1 MPSPKPVAKTFQAVL
16 EKSANNLGWT
26 IIRVPLNVA
35 MLWGARGQ
43 LRVKGEING
52 FPFQTSLFPTGK
64 GYHTLLVNKKM
75 QQGAKT
81 RAGMKAKFRL
91 EPDTAKRSVN
101 PPKEMLQVLSESK
114 RLTKYY
120 ESFNY
125 STRREIARWISLG
138 KQHETRLRRS
148 QQLGVRLME
157 AMEAEREL
165 PPLIERALALN
176 PLARRGW
183 QLMPPGHR
191 RSHLLG
197 IFYYR
202 NPESRARRLEKAV
215 QEMIAYSEKRS
226 GKDPERS
233 EGSLLEP

>member
-1 MPSPKPVAKTFQAVL
+1 MPSPKMVAKTFHALL

-26 IIRVPLNVA
+26 IIRVPLDVA
-35 MLWGARGQ
+35 KVWGVRGQ

-75 QQGAKT
+75 QQGASA
-81 RAGMKAKFRL
+81 RAGMKARFRL
-91 EPDTAKRSVN
+91 EPDTAKRTID
-101 PPKEMLQVLSESK
+101 PPKEMLQVLGQSK
-114 RLTKYY
+114 RLSKFY

-125 STRREIARWISLG
+125 STRREIARWITLG
-138 KQHETRLRRS
+138 KQPETRGRRS
-148 QQLGVRLME
+148 REMAVRLME
-157 AMEAEREL
+157 PMGAEREL

-176 PLARRGW
+176 PVARRGW

-197 IFYYR
+197 IFHYR
-202 NPESRARRLEKAV
+202 SPESRARRLEKSV
-215 QEMIAYSEKRS
+215 QEMVAYAEK
-226 GKDPERS
+226 KPLAT
-233 EGSLLEP
+233 SL

>member
-1 MPSPKPVAKTFQAVL
+1 MPSPKPRAKTFAAVL
-16 EKSANNLGWT
+16 ERSTNSLGWT
-26 IIRVPLNVA
+26 IIRVPLDVPKV
-35 MLWGARGQ
+35 WGVRGR

-52 FPFQTSLFPTGK
+52 FPFQTSLFPSGK

-75 QQGAKT
+75 QQGANA
-81 RAGMKAKFRL
+81 RAGMKANFRL
-91 EPDTAKRSVN
+91 EPDTAKRTVD
-101 PPKEMLQVLSESK
+101 PPKEMLQVLGQSK

-120 ESFNY
+120 ASFND

-138 KQHETRLRRS
+138 KQHETRVRRA

-157 AMEAEREL
+157 TMEAERQL
-165 PPLIERALALN
+165 PPLIERSLALN

-183 QLMPPGHR
+183 QLMTPGHR
-191 RSHLLG
+191 RQHLLG

-215 QEMIAYSEKRS
+215 MEMVAYAEKRS
-226 GKDPERS
+226 AKYPEPS
-233 EGSLLEP
+233 EGPL